1 MSEKN
6 IDKEFGEDTDR
17 ISWYKM
23 EKIYEPFMGAPE
35 QIRKFSE
42 GLALELKVIRDKVIL
57 AAMSYCKARMDIVP
71 ISCNENDVE
80 FKEQCEM
87 KNFYSLFKQYWF
99 DKEIYIFAEEWVK
112 ELVNSLNYRQIGDLA
127 CLIAYKQAISVR
139 VLCEPL

>member
-42 GLALELKVIRDKVIL
+42 GLALELEVCVIK
-57 AAMSYCKARMDIVP
+57 
-71 ISCNENDVE
+71 
-80 FKEQCEM
+80 
-87 KNFYSLFKQYWF
+87 LFWLQ
-99 DKEIYIFAEEWVK
+99 
-112 ELVNSLNYRQIGDLA
+112 
-127 CLIAYKQAISVR
+127 
-139 VLCEPL
+139 